1 MNRFVLGNSLLSNVV
16 NSEIKVITNLTW
28 IHLRRLRTKQIL
40 SGD

>member
-28 IHLRRLRTKQIL
+28 IQLRRLRTKQIL